1 MASQLMQSEL
11 RNLIRNYSGAVGLF
25 LIDCRESCVVKLI
38 QFSPMAEWIR
48 KGTQG
53 NHRLPERLQAKIWEG
68 NRSALGILLQ
78 LDPKMRLQFSKKR

>member
-38 QFSPMAEWIR
+38 QFSAMAEGIR
-48 KGTQG
+48 KATQG
-53 NHRLPERLQAKIWEG
+53 NHHSPERLQPKFWEG
-68 NRSALGILLQ
+68 NRSVLGILLQ
-78 LDPKMRLQFSKKR
+78 SDLKVRLRFNKKR

>member
-38 QFSPMAEWIR
+38 QFSATAEGIR
-48 KGTQG
+48 KGTWG
-53 NHRLPERLQAKIWEG
+53 NHPSPEQLQPEFGRATG
-68 NRSALGILLQ
+68 QSLG
-78 LDPKMRLQFSKKR
+78 SCCS